1 MSDKIHN
8 SFVLASDHAGYDL
21 KEQIK
26 FYLENNNFKVKDL
39 GPFNNDS
46 VDYPDYGK
54 LLGGVIKNNNNT
66 LGIAICGS
74 GIGMSIAL
82 NRISGVRA
90 ALCHNI
96 AVAKLA
102 RNHNHA
108 NVLVLGGRFINLD
121 EAINIVDI
129 FLKESFEGG
138 RHKRRVN
145 KLN

>member
-1 MSDKIHN
+1 MQSKIHN

-54 LLGGVIKNNNNT
+54 LLGKVIKNNNNT

-74 GIGMSIAL
+74 GLGMSMTL

-96 AVAKLA
+96 EVVKLA
-102 RNHNHA
+102 RNHNDA

-129 FLKESFEGG
+129 FFKESFEGG

>member
-1 MSDKIHN
+1 LSDKIHN

-54 LLGGVIKNNNNT
+54 LLGKVIKNNNNT

-74 GIGMSIAL
+74 GLGMSIAL

-96 AVAKLA
+96 EVVKLA
-102 RNHNHA
+102 RNHNDA

-129 FLKESFEGG
+129 FSKESFEGG
-138 RHKRRVN
+138 RHKRRVD

>member
-96 AVAKLA
+96 EVAKLA
-102 RNHNHA
+102 KNHNDA

-129 FLKESFEGG
+129 FFKESFEGG

>member
-1 MSDKIHN
+1 LSDKNN
-8 SFVLASDHAGYDL
+8 SFVLASDHAGYGL

-26 FYLENNNFKVKDL
+26 TYLKNNNYKVKDL
-39 GPFNNDS
+39 GPFNDDS

-54 LLGGVIKNNNNT
+54 ALGDFIVSNNNA

-74 GIGMSIAL
+74 GIGISIAL

-96 AVAKLA
+96 EIAKLA
-102 RNHNHA
+102 RNHNDA
-108 NVLVLGGRFINLD
+108 NAIVFGARFINTDNALG
-121 EAINIVDI
+121 IVDVFI
-129 FLKESFEGG
+129 KEGFEGG
-138 RHKRRVN
+138 RHKRRVD

>member
-96 AVAKLA
+96 EVVKLA
-102 RNHNHA
+102 RNHNDA

-129 FLKESFEGG
+129 FFKESFEGG

>member
-74 GIGMSIAL
+74 GLGMSIAL

-96 AVAKLA
+96 EVVKLA
-102 RNHNHA
+102 RNHNDA

-121 EAINIVDI
+121 EAISIVDI
-129 FLKESFEGG
+129 FSKEIFEGG
-138 RHKRRVN
+138 RHKRRVD

>member
-129 FLKESFEGG
+129 FFKESFEGG

>member
-74 GIGMSIAL
+74 GLGMSIAL

-96 AVAKLA
+96 EVAKLA
-102 RNHNHA
+102 KKHNDA

-121 EAINIVDI
+121 EAISIVDI
-129 FLKESFEGG
+129 FSKESFEGG

>member
-1 MSDKIHN
+1 MKKIN
-8 SFVLASDHAGYDL
+8 Y
-21 KEQIK
+21 
-26 FYLENNNFKVKDL
+26 KVKDL
-39 GPFNNDS
+39 GPFNDDS

-96 AVAKLA
+96 EVAKLA
-102 RNHNHA
+102 KNHTDA
-108 NVLVLGGRFINLD
+108 NVLVLGGRLINLD

-129 FLKESFEGG
+129 FFKESFEGG

>member
-54 LLGGVIKNNNNT
+54 LLGKVIKNNNNT

-96 AVAKLA
+96 EVAKLA
-102 RNHNHA
+102 RNHNDA

-129 FLKESFEGG
+129 FSKESFEGG
-138 RHKRRVN
+138 RHKRRVD

>member
-1 MSDKIHN
+1 LSDKIHN

-54 LLGGVIKNNNNT
+54 LLGEVINNNNNT
-66 LGIAICGS
+66 FGIAICGS
-74 GIGMSIAL
+74 GLGMSIAL

-90 ALCHNI
+90 ALCYNI

-102 RNHNHA
+102 RNHNDA

-121 EAINIVDI
+121 EAISIVDI
-129 FLKESFEGG
+129 FSKESFEGG
-138 RHKRRVN
+138 RHKRRVD

>member
-1 MSDKIHN
+1 LSYKIHN

-54 LLGGVIKNNNNT
+54 VLGDFIASNKNII
-66 LGIAICGS
+66 GIAICGT
-74 GIGMSIAL
+74 GIGISIAL
-82 NRISGVRA
+82 NRVSGVRA

-96 AVAKLA
+96 EIAKLA
-102 RNHNHA
+102 RNHNNA
-108 NVLVLGGRFINLD
+108 NAIVFGGRFININDAVSILD
-121 EAINIVDI
+121 VFI
-129 FLKESFEGG
+129 KEDFEGG
-138 RHKRRVN
+138 RHKRRVD

>member
-26 FYLENNNFKVKDL
+26 FYLESNNFKVKDL
-39 GPFNNDS
+39 GSFNNDS

-54 LLGGVIKNNNNT
+54 LLGKVIKNNNNT

-96 AVAKLA
+96 EVAKLA
-102 RNHNHA
+102 RNHNDA

-121 EAINIVDI
+121 ESIKIVDI
-129 FLKESFEGG
+129 FSKESFEGG
-138 RHKRRVN
+138 RHKRRVD

>member
-90 ALCHNI
+90 ALCYNI

-102 RNHNHA
+102 RNHNDA

-121 EAINIVDI
+121 EAISIVDI
-129 FLKESFEGG
+129 FSKESFEGG
-138 RHKRRVN
+138 RHKRRVD

>member
-54 LLGGVIKNNNNT
+54 LLGKVIKNNNNT

-74 GIGMSIAL
+74 GLGMSIAL

-96 AVAKLA
+96 EVVKLA
-102 RNHNHA
+102 RNHNDA

-129 FLKESFEGG
+129 FSKESFEGG
-138 RHKRRVN
+138 RHKRRVD

>member
-1 MSDKIHN
+1 MSDKNN
-8 SFVLASDHAGYDL
+8 SFVLASDHAGYGL

-26 FYLENNNFKVKDL
+26 AYLENNNYNVKDL
-39 GPFNNDS
+39 GPFNTDS

-54 LLGGVIKNNNNT
+54 LLGDFIISNNNT
-66 LGIAICGS
+66 LGVAICGS
-74 GIGMSIAL
+74 GIGISIAL

-96 AVAKLA
+96 EIAKLA
-102 RNHNHA
+102 RNHNDA
-108 NVLVLGGRFINLD
+108 NAIVFGARFINKDDALS
-121 EAINIVDI
+121 IVDV

-138 RHKRRVN
+138 RHKRRVD

>member
-1 MSDKIHN
+1 MQSKIQN

-96 AVAKLA
+96 EVAKLA
-102 RNHNHA
+102 KNHTDA
-108 NVLVLGGRFINLD
+108 NVLVLGGRLINLD

-129 FLKESFEGG
+129 FFKESFEGG